1 MSLFGFNLRRMR
13 EERRAAE
20 HESKGHE
27 KEEAVEQ
34 QEEAKATPEAPEP
47 ERSRVRGGARN
58 TRKSPKKE

>member
-13 EERRAAE
+13 EEQRAAE

-27 KEEAVEQ
+27 KEEAVER
-34 QEEAKATPEAPEP
+34 QEEAKATPEEPEP
-47 ERSRVRGGARN
+47 ERPRVRTGSRN